1 METLLRYQWE
11 IWSAVALLFLVLEL
25 TAGDFFM
32 LCLAAGAV
40 AAAVAAGAGGG
51 VLLTLGVFAV
61 VSVLCLFLLRPRAL
75 RRFGRGKSRPSN
87 ADALIG
93 RLGRVSEAVGPG
105 DQRGRVAIDG
115 DVWPAR
121 SEGGEEIA
129 AGTTV
134 VVRQMHSIVL
144 TVSPATADDEKNE
157 N

>member
-51 VLLTLGVFAV
+51 VLLALGVFAV

-75 RRFGRGKSRPSN
+75 RRFGRGASRPSN

-93 RLGRVSEAVGPG
+93 RRGRVSEQIGPG

-115 DVWPAR
+115 DVWPAC

-129 AGTTV
+129 AGATV

-144 TVSPATADDEKNE
+144 TVCAAADE
-157 N
+157 NKDGEE